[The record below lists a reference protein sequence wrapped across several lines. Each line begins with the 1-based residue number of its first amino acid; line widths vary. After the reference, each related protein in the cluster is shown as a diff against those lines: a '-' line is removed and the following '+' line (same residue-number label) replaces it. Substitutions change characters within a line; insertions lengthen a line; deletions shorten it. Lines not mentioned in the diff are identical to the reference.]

1 MRKISL
7 IQPYYRNPLMLFK
20 HTLPQ
25 WEEYECVFDNV
36 YFLLIDDC
44 SPQSETAL
52 EVIKQ
57 FGISEGLKKRLRLY
71 RVINDI
77 SWNQHGARN
86 LGAKECPTEWAF
98 FMDMDRILLRND
110 LKRLL
115 KRYLDVNKHYKPRGI
130 KMGQRLESD
139 DKLPVN
145 QFLTT
150 IDNFWKTGGYDE
162 DYCGCYGGD
171 GPFLKA
177 LEKVAPLEILEDIRL
192 IRYHGDIPGLDS
204 FTSDLVRDKSY
215 HNIAIRKKRQ
225 GLTKPVNPIRF
236 NWERLL

>member
-52 EVIKQ
+52 EVIQQ
-57 FGISEGLKKRLRLY
+57 FGISEGLKKRLQLY
-71 RVINDI
+71 RIIDDI
-77 SWNQHGARN
+77 PWNQHGARN
-86 LGAKECPTEWAF
+86 LGAKECSTEWAF
-98 FMDMDRILLRND
+98 FMDMDRILLQHD
-110 LKRLL
+110 LK
-115 KRYLDVNKHYKPRGI
+115 
-130 KMGQRLESD
+130 QSD
-139 DKLPVN
+139 EKLPVN

-204 FTSDLVRDKSY
+204 YTSDLPRDKSY
-215 HNIAIRKKRQ
+215 HDIFARKKQQ
-225 GLTKPVNPIRF
+225 GLTKPINPIRF
-236 NWERLL
+236 KWERLL